1 MRLAWAIAIISCSS
15 LTVGCANHVTAP
27 TDVVPM
33 HDVAEARLKEDL
45 GREEFTRALIGEW
58 VSAWDDPSRDFV
70 RSLTLT
76 GQGMATVTIQER
88 YGEQRVVAGPYAISF
103 VRPPA
108 QGSVTLADIAIV
120 APSGEKVVLAR
131 VSFGLHNAVL
141 GGPYMRVDRSPR
153 AVLKRKGS

>member
-1 MRLAWAIAIISCSS
+1 
-15 LTVGCANHVTAP
+15 
-27 TDVVPM
+27 M
-33 HDVAEARLKEDL
+33 HDVAEGELNEDL

-58 VSAWDDPSRDFV
+58 VSVWDDTSRDFV

-76 GQGMATVTIQER
+76 GQGKATVTIQER
-88 YGEQRVVAGPYAISF
+88 YGEQRVVAGQYDISF

-108 QGSVTLADIAIV
+108 QGSVTLADITIV

-141 GGPYMRVDRSPR
+141 GGPYLRVDGSPS
-153 AVLKRKGS
+153 ALLKRKGN